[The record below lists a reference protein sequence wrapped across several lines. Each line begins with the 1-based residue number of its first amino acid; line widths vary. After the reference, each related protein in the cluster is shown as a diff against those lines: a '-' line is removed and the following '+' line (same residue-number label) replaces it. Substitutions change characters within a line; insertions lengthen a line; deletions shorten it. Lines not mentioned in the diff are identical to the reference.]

1 MAKHHKILEGMRR
14 TKAGWKPRDFET
26 LYTGF
31 GFESI
36 DLGKHTKYRHAAH
49 PRLWTTVKRADP
61 LSKAYAEDAV
71 KLIDQLLALKG
82 TEP

>member
-1 MAKHHKILEGMRR
+1 VAKHHKILDRMRR
-14 TKAGWKPRDFET
+14 TKSGWKPRDFEG

-31 GFESI
+31 GFEAV
-36 DLGKHTKYRHAAH
+36 DLGKHTKYRH
-49 PRLWTTVKRADP
+49 PTYPQLWTTVKRADP

-71 KLIDQLLALKG
+71 ELIDQLQAMEG